1 MEYPSIKPIGWKP
14 DGTHINKGAIALVI
28 CFVIGLYCMASDAP
42 FGNTKTTT
50 TITKDMG
57 GK

>member
-1 MEYPSIKPIGWKP
+1 MALKPIGFKP
-14 DGTHINKGAIALVI
+14 DGSHVNKGAIALVI

-42 FGNTKTTT
+42 FGNAKTPT

-57 GK
+57 DK

>member
-1 MEYPSIKPIGWKP
+1 MAEIKPVGWKP
-14 DGTHINKGAIALVI
+14 DGTHLNKGAIALVI